1 VWRTRKSGTK
11 WSNCGTL
18 VKMAQN
24 GQDVAH
30 SYKWQKIVKL
40 WRTRKNGTKWS
51 NCGAL
56 VKMAQNGQNV
66 AHS

>member
-1 VWRTRKSGTK
+1 
-11 WSNCGTL
+11 
-18 VKMAQN
+18 M
-24 GQDVAH
+24 
-30 SYKWQKIVKL
+30 VKL

-66 AHS
+66 GRTRKSATKWSNCGTLVKMAKNVAQS